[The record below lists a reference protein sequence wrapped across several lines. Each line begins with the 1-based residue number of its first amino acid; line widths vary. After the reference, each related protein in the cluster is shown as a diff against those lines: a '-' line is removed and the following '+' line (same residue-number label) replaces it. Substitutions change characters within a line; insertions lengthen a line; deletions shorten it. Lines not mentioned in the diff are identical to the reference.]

1 MLFYLHKKKR
11 GLQMFDDFNE
21 QITYD
26 TIAEMGY
33 IFLSEP
39 FKFEVTYTEELP
51 ENPDLNLDL
60 GNGVPIVGIE
70 LGGKSAKK
78 IYTLKDEDK
87 KFITKTTDDGKMFF
101 SFMLENKPIRKSVLY
116 EGIEDIKFLFA
127 DVTCLE
133 FIGVE
138 VYGNNIHYQE
148 YLSSK

>member
-51 ENPDLNLDL
+51 ENPDL
-60 GNGVPIVGIE
+60 
-70 LGGKSAKK
+70 
-78 IYTLKDEDK
+78 
-87 KFITKTTDDGKMFF
+87 
-101 SFMLENKPIRKSVLY
+101 
-116 EGIEDIKFLFA
+116 KFL
-127 DVTCLE
+127 
-133 FIGVE
+133 
-138 VYGNNIHYQE
+138 
-148 YLSSK
+148 LSV